1 MRRRE
6 RIILISILL
15 SACLYVLQLV
25 PIEWRYL
32 AIGVFGAVTY
42 LASALALK
50 DDLQLYEWLT
60 ILPFPAMYSLAVGTF
75 YFLLPE
81 NLISQIVI
89 LSIFGFGM
97 YAIFLAG
104 NIFSVSK
111 GKTIQLLNAAKTIS
125 TLFGILTSLLMV
137 NTIFSLRMPFWLI
150 FIAVFVVHLPLVY
163 TVAWSAKLDDT
174 VFGEN
179 LSLSLISS
187 LAIAE
192 FALFLSFLPLETWVI
207 ALIIMCFFYLVIG
220 VLQTFLTGKLFRK
233 TAGEYALLAGFLVIF
248 LMVVFP
254 WR

>member
-6 RIILISILL
+6 RIILIAILL

-32 AIGVFGAVTY
+32 AIGIFGVITY
-42 LASALALK
+42 FASALALK

-89 LSIFGFGM
+89 LSIFGLGM

-111 GKTIQLLNAAKTIS
+111 GRTIQLLSAAKTIS
-125 TLFGILTSLLMV
+125 TLFGILTSLLLV
-137 NTIFSLRMPFWLI
+137 NIIFSLRLPFWMI
-150 FIAVFVVHLPLVY
+150 FIMVFIVHLPLIY
-163 TVAWSAKLDDT
+163 TISWSVKLNDT
-174 VFGEN
+174 VFGESF
-179 LSLSLISS
+179 SLSLISS

-192 FALFLSFLPLETWVI
+192 LSMLLSFIPLEPWVV
-207 ALIIMCFFYLVIG
+207 ALIVMSFFYLVIG
-220 VLQTFLTGKLFRK
+220 ILQTFLTGKLFRK
-233 TAGEYALLAGFLVIF
+233 TAGEYALLAGFLMVF
-248 LMVVFP
+248 LLVVFP